1 MSSPHLSAFPPLLRG
16 WWLVVCWVV
25 VCVVVAGG
33 WWLVAGVL
41 QYVFSFVG
49 TPRAAEVM
57 GGIVTRWKTLMGLP
71 IGTAAASSSSSS
83 TPPPPPVTSV
93 TTASSLLAGLSS
105 ELAPTEDT
113 RQREGVEAHEEREA
127 EHTHDELEV
136 LRGQGQL
143 KRSLHALADRHHQE
157 SGTYLPACMPAYLPA
172 APPRAARRR

>member
-1 MSSPHLSAFPPLLRG
+1 M
-16 WWLVVCWVV
+16 
-25 VCVVVAGG
+25 
-33 WWLVAGVL
+33 L

-71 IGTAAASSSSSS
+71 IGTAAAAASSSSSSS
-83 TPPPPPVTSV
+83 TPVPSV

-127 EHTHDELEV
+127 EHMDGEPEV

-157 SGTYLPACMPAYLPA
+157 SGTYTRLALRVAGRP
-172 APPRAARRR
+172 